1 MPSHRV
7 LSAAPALLARPLPCF
22 AIPHRPIAGMS
33 VSLFNSQTS
42 GLTDWSLSSAL
53 RSVVSAW
60 LSALRGSHYTYS
72 QLGVQIRYG
81 TTPRNPLQTLA
92 PLGVSNPQNTTQ
104 KTRGTTPRNTPP
116 GHNSRTD
123 RPRHHHVTDSHGR
136 IDRQR
141 HRRPRPYSQPH
152 TTPRHADTYTPPPKG
167 RVPTGKTQGRCDSSS
182 SAGCDLGLLWKNR
195 SLLW

>member
-22 AIPHRPIAGMS
+22 AIPHRPVAGMS
-33 VSLFNSQTS
+33 VSLFSYQTS

-60 LSALRGSHYTYS
+60 LSALRGSHYTHS

-92 PLGVSNPQNTTQ
+92 SLGVSKLTKHDTKTARHDTTQ
-104 KTRGTTPRNTPP
+104 HTTRSQTRR
-116 GHNSRTD
+116 HRHSHD
-123 RPRHHHVTDSHGR
+123 IEAHHHVTT
-136 IDRQR
+136 
-141 HRRPRPYSQPH
+141 HRRIGH
-152 TTPRHADTYTPPPKG
+152 VTTT
-167 RVPTGKTQGRCDSSS
+167 
-182 SAGCDLGLLWKNR
+182 
-195 SLLW
+195 

>member
-22 AIPHRPIAGMS
+22 AIPHRPVAGMS
-33 VSLFNSQTS
+33 VSLFSYQTS

-60 LSALRGSHYTYS
+60 LSALRGSHYTHS

-92 PLGVSNPQNTTQ
+92 SLGVSKPTEHDT
-104 KTRGTTPRNTPP
+104 KPRGTTPRNTPP
-116 GHNSRTD
+116 RHNSQTD

-136 IDRQR
+136 TDGEDTRQSVR
-141 HRRPRPYSQPH
+141 AVQHDHH
-152 TTPRHADTYTPPPKG
+152 TTLTLR
-167 RVPTGKTQGRCDSSS
+167 
-182 SAGCDLGLLWKNR
+182 
-195 SLLW
+195 